1 MIDDYKVDPRS
12 AKNIELLTL
21 AWRDRLGVP
30 NVWAPDML
38 RLLEIELPKIPK
50 LGQFALITRSDLE
63 MGDAEAYTEFNP
75 PHIVVRNS
83 VYQSAR
89 KADGRSRMTLA
100 HELGHL
106 VMHPGAA
113 KLRSEWAPTNTRL
126 KPFESA
132 EWQANK
138 FASLFLMPLHVIK
151 EFTSASQLA
160 ESCQNESSK
169 PLKKRKRKKKK
180 KKKEKRKRR
189 PVRFG
194 EFAHVAKPL
203 PDCIAEALKHF

>member
-30 NVWAPDML
+30 NIWAPDML

-50 LGQFALITRSDLE
+50 LGQFALITRSELE

-138 FASLFLMPLHVIK
+138 FASLFLMPLHVIR
-151 EFTSASQLA
+151 EFTSPSQLA
-160 ESCQNESSK
+160 ESCQVSQQAAQI
-169 PLKKRKRKKKK
+169 
-180 KKKEKRKRR
+180 
-189 PVRFG
+189 RFG
-194 EFAHVAKPL
+194 EFAHIAKPL
-203 PDCIAEALKHF
+203 PDCIAETLDQF

>member
-1 MIDDYKVDPRS
+1 MIDDFRVAPRS
-12 AKNIELLTL
+12 AKDIEALTL
-21 AWRDRLGVP
+21 AWRDALGVP
-30 NVWAPDML
+30 DEWAPNII
-38 RLLEIELPKIPK
+38 RLLEIELPKLPK

-63 MGDAEAYTEFNP
+63 MGDAEAYTQFNP

-83 VYQSAR
+83 VYRLAR

-113 KLRSEWAPTNTRL
+113 KLRSDFPPSSTDKP

-138 FASLFLMPLHVIK
+138 FASLFLMPLHIVR
-151 EFTSASQLA
+151 EFTSAIQLS
-160 ESCQNESSK
+160 ENCQVS
-169 PLKKRKRKKKK
+169 LQAAQI
-180 KKKEKRKRR
+180 
-189 PVRFG
+189 RFS
-194 EFAHVAKPL
+194 EFASAKRL
-203 PDCIAEALKHF
+203 PNCITQTIEHLTR